1 MKNAVNNSDIV
12 QLNRLLVQSVRLEME
27 EHPVTLS
34 AKELIKKLH
43 RKRRVMKT
51 MIKFLSSK
59 DGDGGDEPITAIIT
73 EAIALGVDIDFI
85 GKVQRVYDG
94 MGPRVR
100 IRSTLRRA
108 IEMVDHSG
116 MKFHL
121 LEAEKHRK
129 NNPLFLELEVRAA
142 NEMLRLLKL
151 DLILH
156 PTAWTHN
163 PNDKTI
169 KSDKNN
175 SKNDKKD
182 EPQDDDKDNDKDKGD
197 VDDGKDDENP
207 ANDESIDEAE
217 EGEGPR
223 LSMQMLE
230 ICDNICSATDPN
242 EKKEWNRRLR
252 VLAAKNA
259 GRLEIIIRKYF
270 YFIFYFSLNY

>member
-12 QLNRLLVQSVRLEME
+12 QLNRLLVLSVQLEME

-100 IRSTLRRA
+100 IRCTLRRA
-108 IEMVDHSG
+108 IETVDYSG

-182 EPQDDDKDNDKDKGD
+182 EPQDDDKDDDKEDDDNKDKEDGDDDKDDK
-197 VDDGKDDENP
+197 NS
-207 ANDESIDEAE
+207 AYDESIDEAD

-252 VLAAKNA
+252 VLAAKSA
-259 GRLEIIIRKYF
+259 ARLEIIIR
-270 YFIFYFSLNY
+270 